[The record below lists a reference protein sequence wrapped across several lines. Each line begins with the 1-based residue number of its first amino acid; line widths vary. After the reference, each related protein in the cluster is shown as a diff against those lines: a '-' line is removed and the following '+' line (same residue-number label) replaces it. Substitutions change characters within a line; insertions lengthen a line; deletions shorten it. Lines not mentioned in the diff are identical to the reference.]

1 VKNKVYIITP
11 SYRAKNLHII
21 KKSINFNK
29 IHKWII
35 IYDIKHLKI
44 KKKLFE
50 DNKHIIELF
59 HKDPESVSG
68 NSQRNFALD
77 YLDKKKNKNLFIYY
91 LDDDNNIHKNF
102 YEIINKVAKKKIYT
116 FDQLR
121 KSKMYFNGKFQYI
134 KILKGN
140 IIKKGV
146 IDSAMFLADF
156 SLINTVRWN
165 KKKYEADGEYIV
177 KCFLKNKKAHEYIS
191 QTSSYYNYF
200 DKKLPQSYK
209 NKIKN
214 KFLNFFK

>member
-11 SYRAKNLHII
+11 SSRAENLHII

-29 IHKWII
+29 IYKWII
-35 IYDIKHLKI
+35 VYDVKHFNT
-44 KKKLFE
+44 KKKLFKE
-50 DNKHIIELF
+50 NRRIVELF
-59 HKDPESVSG
+59 HKDHLSVSG

-77 YLDKKKNKNLFIYY
+77 YLSKKKDKNLFIYF
-91 LDDDNNIHKNF
+91 LDDDNIIHKNL
-102 YEIINKVAKKKIYT
+102 YKIIEKITERKIYT

-140 IIKKGV
+140 VIKKGV

-156 SLINTVRWN
+156 SLVSTIRWN

-177 KCFLKNKKAHEYIS
+177 KCFLKNKKFHEYIS

-200 DKKLPQSYK
+200 DKKTMQSY
-209 NKIKN
+209 KN

>member
-1 VKNKVYIITP
+1 MKNKVYIITP

-102 YEIINKVAKKKIYT
+102 PKA
-116 FDQLR
+116 R
-121 KSKMYFNGKFQYI
+121 
-134 KILKGN
+134 
-140 IIKKGV
+140 V
-146 IDSAMFLADF
+146 IGFGHAGF
-156 SLINTVRWN
+156 SISP
-165 KKKYEADGEYIV
+165 KAEALY
-177 KCFLKNKKAHEYIS
+177 S
-191 QTSSYYNYF
+191 F
-200 DKKLPQSYK
+200 DKDPFYRPTGKSNHIVL
-209 NKIKN
+209 NKPAPSFFFNPFKEYHSTN
-214 KFLNFFK
+214 NFYD